1 MQLKLIQGEI
11 DNLNWP
17 MPIKEIELIIKNKDK
32 MISLMISTKH
42 IKKLPQFSEM
52 YYLR

>member
-1 MQLKLIQGEI
+1 MQLKFIQGEI

-17 MPIKEIELIIKNKDK
+17 MPLKEIELIMKYKAK

-42 IKKLPQFSEM
+42 INKLPQFSAM
-52 YYLR
+52 YCLR